1 MDRDQMNAVADET
14 VEFVLQGQLTE
25 GVNGGYQAIVAVD
38 LEIPVVFAVFHAGSN
53 ETDQP
58 DHTENVV
65 GMLMGHEQ
73 MMDLRI
79 IDLHILQNPQDSV
92 AAAGIDH
99 EIQKFK
105 SIVAGLVLGL

>member
-1 MDRDQMNAVADET
+1 M
-14 VEFVLQGQLTE
+14 
-25 GVNGGYQAIVAVD
+25 AVD

-58 DHTENVV
+58 DHTEDVV

-79 IDLHILQNPQDSV
+79 IDLHILQNPQDAV

-99 EIQKFK
+99 EILVAVTQGKAGIVIM
-105 SIVAGLVLGL
+105 SGIGVAGAEYVKLFHRMSYSLSFRENL

>member
-1 MDRDQMNAVADET
+1 MNAVADKT

-58 DHTENVV
+58 DHTEDVV

-73 MMDLRI
+73 MMDADNRSSY
-79 IDLHILQNPQDSV
+79 PPES
-92 AAAGIDH
+92 AGCRCRRRH
-99 EIQKFK
+99 RP
-105 SIVAGLVLGL
+105 